1 MEYIKISVGD
11 IVEMKKEHP
20 CAKRSKLFEVVRVG
34 ADVKLKCQACG
45 NIVMLDREVFNKKIK
60 KIVSSEN

>member
-1 MEYIKISVGD
+1 MDFVNISIGD

-20 CAKRSKLFEVVRVG
+20 CIHRCKLFEVVRIG

-45 NIVMLDREVFNKKIK
+45 HVVMLDREAFNKKLR
-60 KIVSSEN
+60 KIISEK

>member
-20 CAKRSKLFEVVRVG
+20 CTNRSKMFEVVRVG

-60 KIVSSEN
+60 KIISSEK

>member
-20 CAKRSKLFEVVRVG
+20 CSTRSKLFEVVRVG

-45 NIVMLDREVFNKKIK
+45 NVVMLDREVFNKKIK
-60 KIVSSEN
+60 RIISSEK

>member
-1 MEYIKISVGD
+1 MELIKISIGD

-20 CAKRSKLFEVVRVG
+20 CAQRSKLFEVVRVG

-45 NIVMLDREVFNKKIK
+45 NIVMLDRETFNKKLK
-60 KIVSSEN
+60 RIVSEK

>member
-20 CAKRSKLFEVVRVG
+20 CAKRSKMFEVVRVG

-45 NIVMLDREVFNKKIK
+45 NVVMLDREVFNKKIK
-60 KIVSSEN
+60 KIISSEK

>member
-1 MEYIKISVGD
+1 MEYIKISIGD

-45 NIVMLDREVFNKKIK
+45 NIIMLDRETFNKKLKRI
-60 KIVSSEN
+60 ISEK

>member
-20 CAKRSKLFEVVRVG
+20 CAKRSKMFEVVRVG

-45 NIVMLDREVFNKKIK
+45 NVIMLDREVFNKKIK
-60 KIVSSEN
+60 KIISSEK

>member
-1 MEYIKISVGD
+1 MNLIKIEIGD

-20 CAKRSKLFEVVRVG
+20 CSSRSKKFEVVRIG
-34 ADVKLKCQACG
+34 ADVKLKCLGCG

-60 KIVSSEN
+60 KKIN